1 MPIYEYQCES
11 CGEIS
16 EVIQKFSDAPLTT
29 CSKCNGHVK
38 KLISNCTFH
47 LKGSGWYVTDY
58 ANKSNTNSS
67 TKKDTGSTTDSKPKA
82 AADSG
87 ASSSGASSSNSD

>member
-11 CGEIS
+11 CGEIL
-16 EVIQKFSDAPLTT
+16 EVIQKFSDEPLTT
-29 CSKCNGHVK
+29 CSKCNGSLK

-58 ANKSNTNSS
+58 ANKSSMNSKEKNNTGGKSESKSSACADSSASS
-67 TKKDTGSTTDSKPKA
+67 TGAASTK
-82 AADSG
+82 
-87 ASSSGASSSNSD
+87 SD